1 MSTRT
6 AEGAASEISRSLV
19 RLYKECYG
27 TGPARIRVTLIED
40 AVVCL
45 VEGMLTAAERTLT
58 ANAQAGDVVSYRQLL
73 QGAVRPRF
81 VAAVEA
87 ALGRRV
93 RSFMSTSDPGN
104 ELEVGV
110 FVLEPRAGAPALDGA
125 PVVERVVELSRVL
138 G

>member
-1 MSTRT
+1 MTTRT
-6 AEGAASEISRSLV
+6 AESAAAEISRSFV

-27 TGPARIRVTLIED
+27 AGPARIRVTLVED

-45 VEGMLTAAERTLT
+45 TEGMLTRAERLLT
-58 ANAQAGDVVSYRQLL
+58 ANEQAGEVAAYRRQLH
-73 QGAVRPRF
+73 GAVRPRF
-81 VAAVEA
+81 IAAVEA

-93 RSFMSTSDPGN
+93 RSFMTTSDPGN

-110 FVLEPRAGAPALDGA
+110 FVLHARPGDG
-125 PVVERVVELSRVL
+125 EHVVELSRLL